1 MGIFQ
6 VYMDNYDALIY
17 LLTQQVFI
25 KEFMLYKGQ

>member
-6 VYMDNYDALIY
+6 VYMDIYDALIY

-25 KEFMLYKGQ
+25 KEFMLCEGQ

>member
-6 VYMDNYDALIY
+6 VYMDIYDALIY

-25 KEFMLYKGQ
+25 KEFMLYEGQ